1 MSRTQLRLIIR
12 WFILI
17 STCLAVAGCL
27 GKQSPEVAYYSLLS
41 MKQMGTHTAAQA
53 GGDQRLGIG
62 PIIIPDVLK
71 RTQIVTR
78 DAQNIYRFDEY
89 HRWAGVLEKDFAYVL
104 GDNLGDLLGVEKIAF
119 FPWMHYFSPTHR
131 IIVDIIQFD
140 GNLSGEA
147 ILSARWVITDA
158 TGKSTL
164 TGGKIDYQKPVESDD
179 YAGLVKAES
188 LLLAELSTEIA
199 GAVMS
204 LAGQN

>member
-1 MSRTQLRLIIR
+1 MSRTLLRLIIW
-12 WFILI
+12 WFVLI
-17 STCLAVAGCL
+17 STCIAVAGCL
-27 GKQSPEVAYYSLLS
+27 GKQSPKVAYYSLLS
-41 MKQMGTHTAAQA
+41 MKQMGTHTVAQT

-62 PIIIPDVLK
+62 PITIPGVLK

-78 DAQNIYRFDEY
+78 DVQNIYRFDEF

-131 IIVDIIQFD
+131 IIIDIIQFD

-147 ILSARWVITDA
+147 VLSARWVITDA
-158 TGKSTL
+158 TGKVTL
-164 TGGKIDYQKPVESDD
+164 AGGKSVHRQPVKGGD

-188 LLLAELSTEIA
+188 LLLAELSKEIA
-199 GAVMS
+199 KATAAR
-204 LAGQN
+204 LP